1 MKIGNKLP
9 DDLID
14 MVPEGISANFGENI
28 LFILKMEDLE
38 DADIKVFNDSNVSID
53 MLELLDYK
61 DKIGK
66 IYAFSIL
73 IDGFIDN
80 SEVLI
85 DFRCDNLENNIE
97 KAQFILCDED
107 DVVLG
112 IRDFNLSKEFSDLI
126 FKKALE
132 QNSFTSNIE
141 DKNTDYI
148 LLAFQ
153 KLFENEPEINLEL
166 SIWREEF

>member
-14 MVPEGISANFGENI
+14 MVPEGISASFADNL

-38 DADIKVFNDSNVSID
+38 DADIEAFMNSKVSID
-53 MLELLDYK
+53 MLELLEYE

-85 DFRCDNLENNIE
+85 DFRCDNLEDNI
-97 KAQFILCDED
+97 KSAQFVLCDED
-107 DVVLG
+107 DTILG
-112 IRDFNLSKEFSDLI
+112 VRDFTLSKEFSSFI

-132 QNSFTSNIE
+132 QNNFILNVE